1 MKRNTS
7 VPTRAADMENRTG
20 QKSAA
25 RIGIEEAGGA
35 EQGGAGGRGYRD
47 GRGRRT
53 DPGGSELGRAAP
65 RPCRA
70 RHALRE
76 GRWRSAHLRRRS
88 THQGQHGGPLVQ
100 SWQGHQGALRRR
112 GCRLPRRGG
121 LGPAASAVV
130 AAERKPEPLRAA
142 LPGWDDYIAAATDHR
157 AHLARKQREEKERY
171 ESEMAQFRAQKAERS
186 AAI

>member
-25 RIGIEEAGGA
+25 RIGIEEAGGKKR
-35 EQGGAGGRGYRD
+35 GGGGGGEGGRGRAPRGARD
-47 GRGRRT
+47 REGGGRRT
-53 DPGGSELGRAAP
+53 DRGGSELGRAAP

-100 SWQGHQGALRRR
+100 SWQAHQAAWSVRA
-112 GCRLPRRGG
+112 CRLRCRGG
-121 LGPAASAVV
+121 RAQA
-130 AAERKPEPLRAA
+130 RAA
-142 LPGWDDYIAAATDHR
+142 AGRPPRLG
-157 AHLARKQREEKERY
+157 
-171 ESEMAQFRAQKAERS
+171 
-186 AAI
+186 

>member
-25 RIGIEEAGGA
+25 RIGIEEAGEQFLDA
-35 EQGGAGGRGYRD
+35 EQEVAEERRAYRD
-47 GRGRRT
+47 RRGRRT

-100 SWQGHQGALRRR
+100 SWQAHPAALGGWARRP
-112 GCRLPRRGG
+112 PRRWGG
-121 LGPAASAVV
+121 GEGCGGGGERTGPGPAPA
-130 AAERKPEPLRAA
+130 P
-142 LPGWDDYIAAATDHR
+142 AAAGGGGGGEPPR
-157 AHLARKQREEKERY
+157 A
-171 ESEMAQFRAQKAERS
+171 RAGGAPPPRLG
-186 AAI
+186 